1 MVAPAIAAGLPSK
14 LSPIIIFKWISQTS
28 KNGYEY
34 VCGPSLISN
43 LRPVR
48 GLSDRAMANVFASG
62 VAKST
67 YANLTSTIRKIVT
80 GGNHQ

>member
-1 MVAPAIAAGLPSK
+1 M
-14 LSPIIIFKWISQTS
+14 
-28 KNGYEY
+28 Y

-43 LRPVR
+43 LRPIR

-67 YANLTSTIRKIVT
+67 YANLTNTIEKFVT
-80 GGNHQ
+80 DGWSIDERTLDFQVLNQDQPLSLLAY